1 MLLKGFKP
9 IIFTRVSRI
18 LIARPLFNQRMQCK
32 TNSWYCCL
40 CYPSDSLNST
50 FNVWCFLL
58 LSSIWPL
65 VSVIACMIRCKA
77 LVPHD
82 IIRAEM
88 RAASIIIEALFR
100 LVTCIKQLWGSLKE
114 VTEGWH
120 LHHQNN
126 LRNKHGTNINALPLF
141 EYSLDSPHLNM
152 TKVEKNRVIQ
162 TNIINFKN
170 KITWISPKISLG
182 RKMAHYRGHFLHTS
196 EDGFIIRPS
205 MWIYIYSMRCT
216 LW

>member
-1 MLLKGFKP
+1 MKAVKLWSYLSRVKDSNLKDKVLKCASMLLKGFKP

-82 IIRAEM
+82 IIW
-88 RAASIIIEALFR
+88 AAMGATLIITEALFWSMTVTQQLWELPKRRYSR
-100 LVTCIKQLWGSLKE
+100 LVIMPPKQLAE
-114 VTEGWH
+114 H
-120 LHHQNN
+120 
-126 LRNKHGTNINALPLF
+126 
-141 EYSLDSPHLNM
+141 
-152 TKVEKNRVIQ
+152 
-162 TNIINFKN
+162 
-170 KITWISPKISLG
+170 
-182 RKMAHYRGHFLHTS
+182 
-196 EDGFIIRPS
+196 
-205 MWIYIYSMRCT
+205 
-216 LW
+216 